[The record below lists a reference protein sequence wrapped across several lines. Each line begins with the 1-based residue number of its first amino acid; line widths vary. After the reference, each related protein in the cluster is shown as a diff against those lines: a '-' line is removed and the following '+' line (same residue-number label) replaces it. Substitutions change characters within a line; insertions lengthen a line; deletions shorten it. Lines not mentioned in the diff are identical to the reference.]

1 MLAPEEEIFYDGE
14 EELIVPDET
23 FQEIEEIMD
32 EEMDLLTFDDPGKCE
47 RRYKTRG
54 KERLLVPDSN
64 NPLRLRIWQNY
75 WLWAPLYSYKVRVT

>member
-32 EEMDLLTFDDPGKCE
+32 EEMDLLTFGDPGKCE

-54 KERLLVPDSN
+54 KMRLLVLDSN
-64 NPLRLRIWQNY
+64 NLHNITLRL
-75 WLWAPLYSYKVRVT
+75 